1 MIQEHFKFSIV
12 VPIYNVEKYLEETI
26 ESILNQTIGFEENI
40 QLILVND
47 GSTDNS
53 EEICLKYK
61 EKHPENIVYVKQ
73 ENGGVSSARN
83 KGIDYIEGK
92 YVNFLDGDDKWSSN
106 ALEIIYNFF
115 EKNSDAVDFVV
126 ARKQFFEA
134 KEGFHFLDYKFEK
147 TKIVD
152 IFENYNFVQ
161 MDVTSV
167 FIKSSVA
174 KQFKFNEN
182 LKYAEDADY
191 INRIIVKRNKYGVIR
206 EAVHLYRKRLD
217 ETSAL
222 QTAKKSKT
230 WFTDTIDNFHKK
242 VIENSINTYGKIIP
256 YVQFMIMY
264 DLQWRLKRPNFDA
277 LNEKEKN
284 EYIDNIVNLIKNI
297 EDHIIIEQKNINSK
311 FKLYALSLKYGKDIT
326 NELEFKDGNFYFN
339 NLIVYELTNKKE
351 TIKIEDLKIKN
362 NVLKIQ
368 GKALFAIPINL
379 YKIYFNSDLK
389 SKNIINLQEDKRKEI
404 ITFKEDKL
412 NNYIFNIDIPLK
424 KVKNI
429 SFIFEYK
436 NEIEYEIIPRLE
448 KGLKTKSK
456 KQLCIK
462 NKNYKITLENKN
474 LVIKRVSLKDK
485 IKRKLKTI
493 FK

>member
-1 MIQEHFKFSIV
+1 MKQFKFSIV

-26 ESILNQTIGFEENI
+26 ESVINQTIGFKENI

-61 EKHPENIVYVKQ
+61 EKYPENIVYVKQ

-83 KGIDYIEGK
+83 KGTEYIEGK
-92 YVNFLDGDDKWSSN
+92 YVNFLDGDDKWSLN
-106 ALEIIYNFF
+106 ALEIIYDFF
-115 EKNSDAVDFVV
+115 GKNNEDIDFVV
-126 ARKQFFEA
+126 ARKKFFEA
-134 KEGFHFLDYKFEK
+134 KDDFHVLDYKFEK

-152 IFENYNFVQ
+152 IFEDYKFVQ

-167 FIKSSVA
+167 FLKYSVT
-174 KQFKFNEN
+174 KEFMFNEK
-182 LKYAEDADY
+182 LKYGEDADY
-191 INRIIVKRNKYGVIR
+191 INRILLKKQKYGVIR

-217 ETSAL
+217 DSSAL
-222 QTAKKSKT
+222 QTAKRSKS
-230 WFTDTIDNFHKK
+230 WFTDTIEYFHKK
-242 VIENSINTYGKIIP
+242 VIENSINIYGKIIS

-264 DLQWRLKRPNFDA
+264 DIQWRLKKTNYDA
-277 LNEKEKN
+277 LNEKEKS
-284 EYIDNIVNLIKNI
+284 EYINNIISLLEKI
-297 EDHIIIEQKNINSK
+297 DDQIILEQKNINSK

-326 NELEFKDGNFYFN
+326 NELEFKDGSFYFN
-339 NLIVYELTNKKE
+339 KLIVYEITNKKE
-351 TIKIEDLKIKN
+351 TIKIENAKIKN
-362 NVLKIQ
+362 NILIIQ

-379 YKIYFNSDLK
+379 YKMYFNTNLK

-424 KVKNI
+424 KVNII
-429 SFIFEYK
+429 SFILEYK

-448 KGLKTKSK
+448 KRLKTKNK
-456 KQLCIK
+456 KQINIK

-474 LVIKRVSLKDK
+474 FVIKRISLKDK
-485 IKRKLKTI
+485 IKRKIKIL

>member
-83 KGIDYIEGK
+83 KGIEYIEGK
-92 YVNFLDGDDKWSSN
+92 YVNFLDGDDKWSLN

-115 EKNSDAVDFVV
+115 EENSDAVDFVV

-134 KEGFHFLDYKFEK
+134 KEGFHILDYKFEK

-152 IFENYNFVQ
+152 IFEDYKFVQ

-167 FIKSSVA
+167 FLKSSVA
-174 KQFKFNEN
+174 KEFKFNEN
-182 LKYAEDADY
+182 LKYGEDADY
-191 INRIIVKRNKYGVIR
+191 INNILFEKHKFGVIR

-222 QTAKKSKT
+222 QTAKKSKS
-230 WFTDTIDNFHKK
+230 WFTDTIEYFHKK
-242 VIENSINTYGKIIP
+242 VIENSIKIYGKIIP

-264 DLQWRLKRPNFDA
+264 DLQWRLKKTNYDA

-284 EYIDNIVNLIKNI
+284 EYIDNMVNLIKNI
-297 EDHIIIEQKNINSK
+297 DDHIIIEQNNINSK

-339 NLIVYELTNKKE
+339 NLMIYELTNKKE
-351 TIKIEDLKIKN
+351 SLKIEDLKIKN

-379 YKIYFNSDLK
+379 YKIYFNTDLK
-389 SKNIINLQEDKRKEI
+389 SKNIINLQEDKR
-404 ITFKEDKL
+404 
-412 NNYIFNIDIPLK
+412 
-424 KVKNI
+424 
-429 SFIFEYK
+429 
-436 NEIEYEIIPRLE
+436 
-448 KGLKTKSK
+448 
-456 KQLCIK
+456 
-462 NKNYKITLENKN
+462 
-474 LVIKRVSLKDK
+474 
-485 IKRKLKTI
+485 
-493 FK
+493 